1 MMHTWPQRIGIR
13 GPIPAEGRAMA
24 GSGTSAPGWRPA
36 LAGLGTSGRQRPAG
50 GQRWPER
57 RIGHVPRS
65 ARPKAG
71 AGRTGH
77 AVPGQRPALGMQCQ
91 ASRRPAL
98 AIAPFPCQTG
108 HAVPGRPKAGM
119 VPWLSPLITVQVD
132 LIILA
137 KFWRLRPVFSHI
149 FEKGAR
155 GSKPLPHRCVAHL
168 RGVRSAARTLPP
180 PALRSPPP
188 PPPQPAT
195 SRKPFH
201 TLTPPPL
208 PLP

>member
-1 MMHTWPQRIGIR
+1 
-13 GPIPAEGRAMA
+13 MA

-57 RIGHVPRS
+57 RIGHV
-65 ARPKAG
+65 
-71 AGRTGH
+71 
-77 AVPGQRPALGMQCQ
+77 VPG
-91 ASRRPAL
+91 RRPAL
-98 AIAPFPCQTG
+98 AGLGTQCPAKGRRWACSAKPAEGRRWPFPCQTG

-208 PLP
+208 PPP

>member
-1 MMHTWPQRIGIR
+1 MGLEVQSRPKAGRWPD
-13 GPIPAEGRAMA
+13 RA
-24 GSGTSAPGWRPA
+24 
-36 LAGLGTSGRQRPAG
+36 RQRPAG
-50 GQRWPER
+50 GQRWPDWAR
-57 RIGHVPRS
+57 QVVS
-65 ARPKAG
+65 ARPEAS
-71 AGRTGH
+71 AGRNAGLGTYH
-77 AVPGQRPALGMQCQ
+77 VVPG
-91 ASRRPAL
+91 RRPAL
-98 AIAPFPCQTG
+98 AGLGTQCPAKGRRWACSAKPAEGRRWPFPCQTG

-119 VPWLSPLITVQVD
+119 VPWLSPLITVQVQVD

-155 GSKPLPHRCVAHL
+155 GSKPLPHRCVAHP

-208 PLP
+208 PPP